1 VTQVLVEKLVHGD
14 GASDDVGELVAIE
27 CGLDRGEGDVR
38 LFTSLD
44 SHINRPSTKPPTV
57 FLESL
62 DEEGEW
68 TAWGEFETRPG
79 EIVGKLLALPR
90 APFSMRL
97 RWACEPPERSLHW
110 ALRAWV

>member
-1 VTQVLVEKLVHGD
+1 MTQVLVEKLVHGD
-14 GASDDVGELVAIE
+14 GATDDLGRLVAIE
-27 CGLDRGEGDVR
+27 CGLDRGEADVR

-62 DEEGEW
+62 DDEGEW
-68 TAWGEFETRPG
+68 VAWGEFETKPG
-79 EIVGKLLALPR
+79 ETIGKLLALPR
-90 APFSMRL
+90 WPFSMRL
-97 RWACEPPERSLHW
+97 RWAVESTEPMHW